1 MVAVFHRSHQ
11 WNRHFHQT
19 NLPYFRID
27 LNQSFWYIFIQQIQY
42 VDLIK
47 VIWLSAAHA
56 THPNSTAGR
65 KYLYFTDILIK
76 IIF

>member
-1 MVAVFHRSHQ
+1 M
-11 WNRHFHQT
+11 NTDYHQT

-27 LNQSFWYIFIQQIQY
+27 LNQSFCYDFTLQIQL

-56 THPNSTAGR
+56 THPNSTPGR
-65 KYLYFTDILIK
+65 KYLYSTNILNK

>member
-1 MVAVFHRSHQ
+1 M
-11 WNRHFHQT
+11 NTHFHQT

-56 THPNSTAGR
+56 THPNPTAGR
-65 KYLYFTDILIK
+65 KYSYFTNILIK
-76 IIF
+76 FFF

>member
-11 WNRHFHQT
+11 WKRYFYET
-19 NLPYFRID
+19 NLPFFRID

-47 VIWLSAAHA
+47 VIWLSAAQA
-56 THPNSTAGR
+56 THPNSTPGR
-65 KYLYFTDILIK
+65 KYLYSKDILIE